1 MEIRFGKTLQI
12 LGIILLLI
20 GVASTYTIPAISDIS
35 LFTVTSIG
43 VGAFLLITGSTMERK
58 K

>member
-35 LFTVTSIG
+35 PFTVTSIG